1 MVWVFSSSAEFVNS
15 LRIGESIFNIFSIS
29 HVALC
34 KYEQNLFIY
43 FNLCDVV
50 EVAIIH
56 KPIEP
61 NLAIRKI

>member
-15 LRIGESIFNIFSIS
+15 LRIGESIFNIFGIS

-34 KYEQNLFIY
+34 EYEQLFIY
-43 FNLCDVV
+43 LNLCDVV

-61 NLAIRKI
+61 NLATRKI